1 MILELHGGQWL
12 PIASTKDDKPVTVRP
27 VDALTFSLVEAPDFD
42 APAPGEAL
50 RHVVEHHLHRERD
63 VGFDELG
70 LVLRLR
76 WTSSGLVIG
85 RLWRVRCGAAV
96 LDSGGVAAWI
106 GKKTG

>member
-1 MILELHGGQWL
+1 MILELHVGQWRL
-12 PIASTKDDKPVTVRP
+12 IASTKDDEPVTVRP
-27 VDALTFSLVEAPDFD
+27 FDALTFSLVEAPDFD

-96 LDSGGVAAWI
+96 LDSGGVAAWT